1 MPSEG
6 NGRPLLR
13 DGRPL
18 QRCSSWPPSH
28 IILYAHSHLSIA
40 YSFQQN
46 GLKIQHGARDVSL
59 NERLPT
65 LAVAGLI
72 PLPDDWESS
81 CKGVKIFY
89 QDGRGKT
96 FSTSREVGRNKSWAE
111 TTSYRSDTCPFVP
124 FGIECASQD
133 RTNPWPTGV
142 PVDGSKG
149 ALPSRPSPL
158 LPQAQKPSNNKKL
171 TRDNVNRQRAQCGV
185 ITADYRTL
193 IRVASA

>member
-1 MPSEG
+1 MP

-18 QRCSSWPPSH
+18 QRCSSWSPSH

-72 PLPDDWESS
+72 PLPT
-81 CKGVKIFY
+81 I
-89 QDGRGKT
+89 GK
-96 FSTSREVGRNKSWAE
+96 
-111 TTSYRSDTCPFVP
+111 
-124 FGIECASQD
+124 
-133 RTNPWPTGV
+133 V
-142 PVDGSKG
+142 PV
-149 ALPSRPSPL
+149 RE
-158 LPQAQKPSNNKKL
+158 
-171 TRDNVNRQRAQCGV
+171 
-185 ITADYRTL
+185 
-193 IRVASA
+193 

>member
-18 QRCSSWPPSH
+18 QRCSSWSPSH

-46 GLKIQHGARDVSL
+46 GLKIQHGVRCFTQRAPSDPGCGRPNSI
-59 NERLPT
+59 T
-65 LAVAGLI
+65 
-72 PLPDDWESS
+72 DDWESS

-111 TTSYRSDTCPFVP
+111 TTSYKSDTCPFVP

-142 PVDGSKG
+142 PLDGSKG

-158 LPQAQKPSNNKKL
+158 LPQAQKPSNNQKAHE
-171 TRDNVNRQRAQCGV
+171 R
-185 ITADYRTL
+185 
-193 IRVASA
+193 